1 MGQRGGTL
9 YFHLESKNSYLVEP
23 PKDIFSSHDGPIKM
37 AKIAKKKEEKEVELG
52 RHPYLINSN
61 SIAQKIKNWNDKLSL
76 CESYVV
82 LKLNGFRKFWV

>member
-1 MGQRGGTL
+1 MMGQ
-9 YFHLESKNSYLVEP
+9 SKWL
-23 PKDIFSSHDGPIKM
+23 KLQKR
-37 AKIAKKKEEKEVELG
+37 KEKEVELG